1 MIDEIE
7 EHEHRTG
14 LNASEELYKR
24 AESKVS
30 EAKRSFRRGMRYYP
44 FVLGTESAQ
53 CKAQE
58 WSKIAQVMESYTLLL
73 RDLQDRKTWTLQAV
87 DLLEGALLLLS
98 ADKDLARVDYFIRIS
113 KAHLG
118 LAEWIYDHP
127 EDRPLLVPK
136 KTSLFFDMQRSAVTG
151 NCLLLFDMKLVLL
164 FQ

>member
-1 MIDEIE
+1 MIDEIK
-7 EHEHRTG
+7 EHEQRTG

-30 EAKRSFRRGMRYYP
+30 DARRSFRRGMQSYP
-44 FVLGTESAQ
+44 FAPETESAQ

-58 WSKIAQVMESYTLLL
+58 WSKIAQVMELYTALL

-87 DLLEGALLLLS
+87 SLLDGAILLLS
-98 ADKDLARVDYFIRIS
+98 DDKGLARVDYFTRIS

-136 KTSLFFDMQRSAVTG
+136 KTSLFLDMQRSAVTG
-151 NCLLLFDMKLVLL
+151 NCLCFCLLLHDTV
-164 FQ
+164 